1 MQVAFIVFLFQAKM
15 QFAEPRSIAD
25 VIRAKQNEN
34 TVERIPNLEELD
46 YCLRKAKLDLE
57 FLCKCK
63 DDNVVPTFLN
73 FRIGSNHQKYSSTYK
88 QCKSHLLRE
97 KICQKK
103 STLRTRQKTF
113 SSLIASLQN
122 ELTLIDFAHTTTLFF
137 RINGK
142 ILKSKGLNFKV
153 SIFKFYK
160 PLHEKKSRTIL
171 KRLLVTFLGMSYL
184 ILKRSSL
191 RKV

>member
-1 MQVAFIVFLFQAKM
+1 MQITFIEGK
-15 QFAEPRSIAD
+15 
-25 VIRAKQNEN
+25 
-34 TVERIPNLEELD
+34 NLL
-46 YCLRKAKLDLE
+46 
-57 FLCKCK
+57 
-63 DDNVVPTFLN
+63 
-73 FRIGSNHQKYSSTYK
+73 
-88 QCKSHLLRE
+88 E
-97 KICQKK
+97 KIRVGF
-103 STLRTRQKTF
+103 TE
-113 SSLIASLQN
+113 LQN
-122 ELTLIDFAHTTTLFF
+122 ELTLIDFAHTITLFF